1 MLLENV
7 AVFLEIAEQ
16 NFSNVKE
23 EKIRMK
29 KLIASVLCACM
40 ISSLLVGCGGNDTA
54 DTPDDSGST
63 TETPA
68 AEEEKAET
76 PAAGDDN
83 VINLWAFTDEVP
95 TMVDK
100 FLETHPDFGYE
111 VNSTVIATTD
121 GAYQP
126 ALDQALAA
134 GGADAPDIY
143 CAEAAFVLKYTQG
156 DASQYAA
163 AYEDLGIDIDAEIEA
178 ADIAQY
184 TIDIGTNP
192 DGKVVGLGYQAT
204 GGAFIYRRSI
214 AQDVW
219 GTDDP
224 EVIKEKIG
232 GGSGS
237 WDQFFVAAEE
247 LKAKGYGII
256 SGDGDLWH
264 AVENSSD
271 TGWIV
276 DGKLNIDPK
285 REAFLDLS
293 KQLKD
298 NGYHNDTQDWQDA
311 WFADMKGEGDKEVLG
326 FFGPAWLI
334 NYTLAPNC
342 GGEAVGEGTYGD
354 WAICESPIGFFW
366 GGTWVLANKDTD
378 KAEAVGEIIDW
389 ITLNCTE
396 DGLQYGWANGNL
408 YGAGGTKDCVGSGTV
423 MSMSDGSVDFL
434 GGQNMFDV
442 FVPANAYAN
451 GKNLT
456 QYDETINIYWRDQV
470 RQYTAGEKTREQ
482 AIADFKQQV
491 ADNLDII
498 VE

>member
-1 MLLENV
+1 
-7 AVFLEIAEQ
+7 
-16 NFSNVKE
+16 
-23 EKIRMK
+23 MK
-29 KLIASVLCACM
+29 KLLASLLCASM
-40 ISSLLVGCGGNDTA
+40 VVSLLVGCGGNGGSTTPDTPATEEGGAEA
-54 DTPDDSGST
+54 DTPATPAADSGS
-63 TETPA
+63 
-68 AEEEKAET
+68 
-76 PAAGDDN
+76 GDASKT
-83 VINLWAFTDEVP
+83 INHWAFTDEVP
-95 TMVDK
+95 GMVDK
-100 FLETHPDFGYE
+100 FLEENPDFGYE
-111 VNSTVIATTD
+111 VKTTIIATTD

-126 ALDQALAA
+126 ALDQALAS

-143 CAEAAFVLKYTQG
+143 CAEAAFVLKYSQG

-163 AYEDLGIDIDAEIEA
+163 PYEDLGIDVAAETAA

-184 TIDIGTNP
+184 TVDIGTNP
-192 DGKVVGLGYQAT
+192 DGKLVALGYQAT
-204 GGAFIYRRSI
+204 GGVFIYRRSI

-224 EVIKEKIG
+224 ATIKEKIG

-237 WDQFFVAAEE
+237 WDQFWVAADE

-293 KQLKD
+293 KKLKD

-311 WFADMKGEGDKEVLG
+311 WFADMKGEGAKEIFG

-342 GGEAVGEGTYGD
+342 GGESVGEGTYGD

-366 GGTWVLANKDTD
+366 GGTWLFANKDSD
-378 KAEAVGEIIDW
+378 KKEAVGQIIDW

-396 DGLQYGWANGNL
+396 DGLQYKWANGTLN
-408 YGAGGTKDCVGSGTV
+408 GEGGTKDCVGSGTV
-423 MSMSDGSVDFL
+423 MAMSDGSIDFL
-434 GGQNMFDV
+434 GGQDAFEI
-442 FVPANAYAN
+442 FVPANQYAN

-456 QYDETINIYWRDQV
+456 QYDETINSYWRDQV
-470 RQYTAGEKTREQ
+470 REYTAGNKDRDQ

-491 ADNLDII
+491 ADNLDVI